1 MDKEERP
8 DLNRARE
15 CLAELLAVEL
25 EQGKTSEAISVPKES
40 ELRRVVAECGADVSS
55 GTVSREEAEKVCV
68 TLDVCTTTK
77 NATH

>member
-1 MDKEERP
+1 
-8 DLNRARE
+8 
-15 CLAELLAVEL
+15 LAELLAVEL
-25 EQGKTSEAISVPKES
+25 EHGKSSNAISVPRQS

-68 TLDVCTTTK
+68 TLDVCTTK